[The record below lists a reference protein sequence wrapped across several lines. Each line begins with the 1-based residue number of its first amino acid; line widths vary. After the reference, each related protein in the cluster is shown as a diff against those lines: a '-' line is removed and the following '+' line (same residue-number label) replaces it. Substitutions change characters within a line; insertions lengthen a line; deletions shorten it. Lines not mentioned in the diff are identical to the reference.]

1 MMKNLKIIFFFVF
14 LLIFS
19 NHSQGSLIE
28 IKVQIENEII
38 TNKDIESE
46 SKYLLFL
53 NPKLKELDTSKVN
66 EIAKNTLIT
75 EIIKKKELEKYF
87 DFTEENNLIDVLEES
102 LIIRKNIK
110 DKNEIKKILE
120 DKKINYS
127 LIRRKLKIETFWNQ
141 LVFKK
146 YSKNILIDEEELK
159 QNIISQFNNKEQK
172 FNYNLSEII
181 FSESVNDGLENKL
194 LKIIKS
200 INEIG
205 FENTAN
211 IYSISNTSSDGGLI
225 GWINELQISNQ
236 INKNIKNLKI
246 NQVSKP
252 IKISNGYILIKVND
266 KKKLEQKMNLEKELK
281 KLINKEKNRQL
292 NTFSTIFFKRLKK
305 NIDINEY

>member
-1 MMKNLKIIFFFVF
+1 MMKNLKIIFFFAF

-110 DKNEIKKILE
+110 DKNEFKKILE

>member
-1 MMKNLKIIFFFVF
+1 MMKNLKIIFFFAI
-14 LLIFS
+14 LLIFN

-28 IKVQIENEII
+28 IKVQIENKII

-102 LIIRKNIK
+102 LLIRKNIK
-110 DKNEIKKILE
+110 DKNEFKKILE
-120 DKKINYS
+120 DKKINYN
-127 LIRRKLKIETFWNQ
+127 LIRRKLQIETFWNQ

-172 FNYNLSEII
+172 YNYNLSEII

-194 LKIIKS
+194 LKITKS